1 MFKIL
6 IVEDDKELSL
16 LFQKVLEKS
25 GYQVKSASDGAQALE
40 VLDREYID
48 LIISDIMMPVM
59 DGYELVSELRSAGYQ
74 IPVLMITA
82 KSSFDDMR
90 QGFLSGSDDYMV
102 KPVNVNEMVLRVGAL
117 LRRAQ
122 ILNEHKIVIGS
133 TELDYDAMT
142 VVTGD
147 ETLVLPK
154 KEFLLV
160 YKLAASPG
168 RTFTKQQLMDE
179 VWGYETEA
187 DPHTIEVHI
196 GRIRERFKD
205 NPDFEIV
212 TMRGIGYKIH
222 LQHLCC
228 TKLFCHDIKALIGF
242 SNLGYATVCFQM
254 LFKISLGNCFHCFTE
269 PGNRLQQ
276 PCIDK

>member
-1 MFKIL
+1 MFQIL
-6 IVEDDKELSL
+6 IVEDDKELSQ
-16 LFQKVLEKS
+16 LFQKVLEKN

-40 VLDREYID
+40 VLDKEYID

-82 KSSFDDMR
+82 KGSFDDMR
-90 QGFLSGSDDYMV
+90 QGFFSGSDDYMV
-102 KPVNVNEMVLRVGAL
+102 KPINVNEMVLRVGAL

-133 TELDYDAMT
+133 TEFDYDAMT
-142 VVTGD
+142 VTTD
-147 ETLVLPK
+147 KESLVLPK
-154 KEFLLV
+154 KQFLLL
-160 YKLAASPG
+160 YKLAASLG

-196 GRIRERFKD
+196 GRLRERFKD

-212 TMRGIGYKIH
+212 TMRGIGYKVV
-222 LQHLCC
+222 
-228 TKLFCHDIKALIGF
+228 KK
-242 SNLGYATVCFQM
+242 
-254 LFKISLGNCFHCFTE
+254 
-269 PGNRLQQ
+269 
-276 PCIDK
+276 

>member
-1 MFKIL
+1 MS
-6 IVEDDKELSL
+6 LSWL
-16 LFQKVLEKS
+16 TRKKRFTVANTVMRSIQETEINKS
-25 GYQVKSASDGAQALE
+25 CTAKRPEPRSVSGALP
-40 VLDREYID
+40 Y
-48 LIISDIMMPVM
+48 SSY
-59 DGYELVSELRSAGYQ
+59 GYELVSELRSAGYQ

-82 KSSFDDMR
+82 KGSFDDMR

-133 TELDYDAMT
+133 TEFDYDAMT
-142 VVTGD
+142 VTTD
-147 ETLVLPK
+147 KESLVLPK
-154 KEFLLV
+154 KEFLLL

-196 GRIRERFKD
+196 GRIRERLKD

-212 TMRGIGYKIH
+212 TMRGIGYKVV
-222 LQHLCC
+222 
-228 TKLFCHDIKALIGF
+228 KK
-242 SNLGYATVCFQM
+242 
-254 LFKISLGNCFHCFTE
+254 
-269 PGNRLQQ
+269 
-276 PCIDK
+276 

>member
-1 MFKIL
+1 MFQIL
-6 IVEDDKELSL
+6 IVEDDKELSQ
-16 LFQKVLEKS
+16 LFQKVLEKN
-25 GYQVKSASDGAQALE
+25 GYQVKSAPDGAQALE
-40 VLDREYID
+40 VLDKEYID

-59 DGYELVSELRSAGYQ
+59 DGYEYQ

-82 KSSFDDMR
+82 KGSFDDMR
-90 QGFLSGSDDYMV
+90 QGFFSGSDDYMV

-133 TELDYDAMT
+133 TEFDYDAMT
-142 VVTGD
+142 VTTD
-147 ETLVLPK
+147 KESLVLPK
-154 KEFLLV
+154 KEFLLL

-205 NPDFEIV
+205 NPNFEIV
-212 TMRGIGYKIH
+212 TMRGIGYKVV
-222 LQHLCC
+222 
-228 TKLFCHDIKALIGF
+228 KK
-242 SNLGYATVCFQM
+242 
-254 LFKISLGNCFHCFTE
+254 
-269 PGNRLQQ
+269 
-276 PCIDK
+276 